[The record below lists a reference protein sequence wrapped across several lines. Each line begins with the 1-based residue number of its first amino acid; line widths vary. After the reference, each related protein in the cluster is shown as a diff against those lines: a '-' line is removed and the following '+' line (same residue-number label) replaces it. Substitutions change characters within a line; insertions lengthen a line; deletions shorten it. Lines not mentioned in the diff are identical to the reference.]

1 MGSKDKQREK
11 NMVDLAKQFGQ
22 KIIKEAKILKS
33 VVLPEEFDALVDLG
47 DDNSS
52 AVRLPC
58 TENGPGCQS
67 NFLTF

>member
-47 DDNSS
+47 DDNLS
-52 AVRLPC
+52 LIHI
-58 TENGPGCQS
+58 
-67 NFLTF
+67 